1 MSPTRAAVPSA
12 LLLLVPLALMN
23 RLRRAVAS
31 PRRVILL
38 TLASVGAVCVAFSPW
53 NQSPLAF
60 LPAPFLVWAA
70 FTESMYT
77 VHLQAVTA
85 SVLASVL
92 TFLGGG
98 PFAHPDGVLTTENL
112 LQLYALSLVAMT
124 LAISALRNER
134 RRSETQQAAFQSLVT
149 EAFSRT
155 KNGFAVLQENLD
167 RSIAVVDINP
177 VAAAVLAGQLAQ
189 HHAGAWTVIP
199 HSDLDNT
206 LTRARSGLPVAA
218 EWRAEVDG
226 VQRAFEVTATSSR
239 RAEIGQVFLV
249 DAQDLTDMREQQ
261 RELQQRLERERQTA
275 QALRDANQE
284 KDDFV
289 ASVTHEL
296 RTPLTSILGYAEE
309 LDEVL
314 DGAEKEFVV
323 TIRRNANRLLELVN
337 NVLTLSG
344 RAQTH
349 APSGPRVPC
358 DLGRFIL
365 DAVQDS
371 EHERRA
377 KEMGIDIHVDGRV
390 LVSAI
395 PAELTR
401 ILSNILSNALKFS
414 PRNGTITIRARRED
428 NHAKLTVEDEGV
440 GISESEIDRLFDP
453 FYRSPSATRAGI
465 AGTGLG
471 LTIVRDLITNL
482 NGTIHLTP
490 REPHGTR
497 VTITLPAHEPV
508 S

>member
-31 PRRVILL
+31 PWRVILL

-261 RELQQRLERERQTA
+261 RLSR
-275 QALRDANQE
+275 
-284 KDDFV
+284 
-289 ASVTHEL
+289 
-296 RTPLTSILGYAEE
+296 IGYA
-309 LDEVL
+309 
-314 DGAEKEFVV
+314 
-323 TIRRNANRLLELVN
+323 T
-337 NVLTLSG
+337 
-344 RAQTH
+344 
-349 APSGPRVPC
+349 
-358 DLGRFIL
+358 
-365 DAVQDS
+365 
-371 EHERRA
+371 
-377 KEMGIDIHVDGRV
+377 
-390 LVSAI
+390 
-395 PAELTR
+395 
-401 ILSNILSNALKFS
+401 
-414 PRNGTITIRARRED
+414 
-428 NHAKLTVEDEGV
+428 
-440 GISESEIDRLFDP
+440 
-453 FYRSPSATRAGI
+453 
-465 AGTGLG
+465 
-471 LTIVRDLITNL
+471 
-482 NGTIHLTP
+482 
-490 REPHGTR
+490 
-497 VTITLPAHEPV
+497 
-508 S
+508 